1 MEKIYYVMDMIKK
14 PDLNKHK
21 ISLFKKMAKH
31 LLRQMKKSENNN
43 RICTYR
49 SPEGLKCPVG
59 VLIKDKYYDKYFE
72 GAGLNHTPVKK
83 NEQEVLIS
91 SLRKSGVMIDD
102 ESVRTM
108 LKDFQVTHDCF
119 FVDKWLTEL
128 YSLAD
133 SHINGMSQKQR
144 EKLVDSCLPPG
155 MSPMPDGT
163 LYYK

>member
-1 MEKIYYVMDMIKK
+1 MESIYYVMDMTNK

-21 ISLFKKMAKH
+21 LSLFKKMAKH
-31 LLRQMKKSENNN
+31 LLRQMKKSENA
-43 RICTYR
+43 IGCAYR

-59 VLIKDKYYDKYFE
+59 VLIKDKYYNGYFE
-72 GAGLNHTPVKK
+72 GASLSPLPIKK
-83 NEQEVLIS
+83 EEQELLIS

-102 ESVRTM
+102 KSIRKM

-119 FVDKWLTEL
+119 ATKEWLTEL

-133 SHINGMSQKQR
+133 FHIKGMSQKQR
-144 EKLVDSCLPPG
+144 EKMVDSCLPPG

-163 LYYK
+163 LYFK